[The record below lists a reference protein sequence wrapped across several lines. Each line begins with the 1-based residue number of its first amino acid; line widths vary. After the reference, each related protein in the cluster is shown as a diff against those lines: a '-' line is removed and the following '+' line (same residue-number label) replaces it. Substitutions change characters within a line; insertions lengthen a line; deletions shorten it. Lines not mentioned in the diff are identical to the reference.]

1 MYECLLNVTKMK
13 HLFLEGGTVTK
24 KKRKKEKEKIH
35 ENNQLRKKH
44 IHDFY

>member
-24 KKRKKEKEKIH
+24 KKKIH

>member
-1 MYECLLNVTKMK
+1 MSFKCYQNETFIFGRR
-13 HLFLEGGTVTK
+13 HSYQ
-24 KKRKKEKEKIH
+24 KKRKKEKKKIH